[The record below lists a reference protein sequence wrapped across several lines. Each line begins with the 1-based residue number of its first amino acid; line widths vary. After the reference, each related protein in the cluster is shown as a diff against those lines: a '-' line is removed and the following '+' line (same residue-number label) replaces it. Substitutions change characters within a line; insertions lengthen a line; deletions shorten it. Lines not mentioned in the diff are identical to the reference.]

1 MSKVDGITNTKPER
15 MNECF
20 DARHSN
26 YDNDMHRTVE
36 AFDNFYQTI
45 AESVN
50 KTQKRIKIL
59 DLGVGTGL
67 ELEPIVKRVPNAEII
82 CVDISAKMLD
92 TLKQKYGDMDFKM
105 TTANESYICYQF
117 GENKF
122 DYIISVMTM
131 HHLQKN
137 KKIQLYT
144 KIGQALK
151 TSGKYIEGDWVV
163 SKKEEKEY
171 MDKYLAKKR
180 SFRLNDDDIYHID
193 IPFSLETQ
201 ENIFN
206 ESGMDFSVVYKTQK
220 TSIYE
225 GRRKQKNAL

>member
-1 MSKVDGITNTKPER
+1 MSKLDEISNTKPER
-15 MNECF
+15 MNAFF

-26 YDNDMHRTVE
+26 YDNDMHRNVE
-36 AFDNFYQTI
+36 SFDSFYRTI

-67 ELEPIVKRVPNAEII
+67 ELEPIIKRVPNAEII
-82 CVDISAKMLD
+82 CVDISAKMMAM
-92 TLKQKYGDMDFKM
+92 LKQKYEDKDIEMK
-105 TTANESYICYQF
+105 TVNESYICYQF

-137 KKIQLYT
+137 EKIQLYT
-144 KIGQALK
+144 KIVRALK
-151 TSGKYIEGDWVV
+151 VSGKYIEGDWVV
-163 SKKEEKEY
+163 SKNDEKEY
-171 MDKYLAKKR
+171 MDKYLAKKKL
-180 SFRLNDDDIYHID
+180 FKLNDDDIYHID

-201 ENIFN
+201 ENIFK
-206 ESGMDFSVVYKTQK
+206 ESGMDFNIVYKTQK
-220 TSIYE
+220 ISIYE
-225 GRRKQKNAL
+225 GRRK